1 MAGRGRGRGLGIVPP
16 PSPGV
21 ADATKSIAIETEPT
35 QEEKITPKQKQQKQ
49 QQQQRSPKRF
59 KTPNTVSELAT
70 YLHSLNENNLA
81 KFGPAFSEMAI
92 DFVKVSP
99 EKRTSEL
106 VSLLYSTVT
115 SSKEH
120 ATLGARVCQE
130 VLGSEGNADIRT
142 QIRRELL
149 RSCQTQY
156 RNRESIRR
164 KSIEDWLALF
174 SFIMELFCYLR
185 VGGECVGALGSAV
198 VEATLFTLDQQDLDD
213 DELECICFRLKDIAS
228 VLEASEKTR
237 QKFTKSVVP
246 KLRSLAISRNSSER
260 ATCMIMEFLELRARG
275 YQDPGGEIS
284 DFYVDAL
291 TDAIASDEMFYA
303 GVQN

>member
-1 MAGRGRGRGLGIVPP
+1 MAGRGRGRGIGIVPP

-21 ADATKSIAIETEPT
+21 DAPKAIGIHTEAVKPIS
-35 QEEKITPKQKQQKQ
+35 EEKTSPKQQ
-49 QQQQRSPKRF
+49 QQQQRSPKQF
-59 KTPNTVSELAT
+59 KTPNTASELAT
-70 YLHSLNENNLA
+70 YLYSLNEDNLA
-81 KFGPAFSEMAI
+81 QYGPAFSEMAI
-92 DFVKVSP
+92 NFVKISP

-115 SSKEH
+115 SSREH

-130 VLGSEGNADIRT
+130 ILGPEGDVDIRT

-149 RSCQTQY
+149 RTCQTQY

-174 SFIMELFCYLR
+174 SFIMALFCHLR
-185 VGGECVGALGSAV
+185 VGGECVWALGGAA
-198 VEATLFTLDQQDLDD
+198 VEATLFTLDQKDLDD
-213 DELECICFRLKDIAS
+213 DELECICFSLKDIAPT
-228 VLEASEKTR
+228 LEASEKTSK
-237 QKFTKSVVP
+237 KFSKSVVP
-246 KLRSLAISRNSSER
+246 KLRSLAISRKASER
-260 ATCMIMEFLELRARG
+260 ATCMIMEFLEFRARG

-291 TDAIASDEMFYA
+291 ADAIASDEMFYA
-303 GVQN
+303 GVPE